1 MTYVKADGHGSA
13 ASTVPFFTK
22 PLFMDRLTRFAGP
35 FPSAPATQDATGG
48 AFWATRGLAMWE
60 MLLEKLVGSVF
71 RKGTLTVQM
80 PDGREVRFGDAT
92 GKPVTVRIDEPD
104 LVRRL
109 TLDPEMTV
117 GEAYMDG
124 TFTIDGDDLHGFLKL
139 AIANSRLGGYP
150 WWQKPVNG
158 TRRALRSLR
167 QFNPVGRAQ
176 RNVAHHYDLSA
187 ALYDLFLDAD
197 KQYSCAYFTRPGM
210 TLDEA
215 QAAKKAHIAEKLLIE
230 PGMRVLDI
238 GCGWG
243 GLGLTLARDYGARVV
258 GVTLSEE
265 QHKIA
270 TARARDAGLSDKV
283 EFRLMDYR
291 HVSERFDRI
300 VSVGM
305 FEHVGVPHYR
315 EYFRHVHNRLS
326 PDGIALIHTIGRM
339 APPGITSPWID
350 KYIFPGGYIPA
361 LTEMMTAIEREV
373 LYATD
378 VEIWRLHYAETLR
391 RWYDRFTA
399 RQDEARALY
408 DERFC
413 RMWRYYL
420 AASEQTFRHGR
431 QCVFQVQLAHKQDA
445 VPLTRDYLYRPEAR
459 EALRHAAE

>member
-1 MTYVKADGHGSA
+1 MVGPAC
-13 ASTVPFFTK
+13 
-22 PLFMDRLTRFAGP
+22 FAKEGRT
-35 FPSAPATQDATGG
+35 APK
-48 AFWATRGLAMWE
+48 GLAMWE
-60 MLLEKLVGSVF
+60 TLFEKLVASVF
-71 RKGTLTVQM
+71 RRGTLNVHL
-80 PDGREVRFGDAT
+80 PDGTIRCFGDGT
-92 GKPVTVRIDEPD
+92 GAPITIRITETEM
-104 LVRRL
+104 VRRL
-109 TLDPEMTV
+109 ALDPEMAV

-124 TFTIDGDDLHGFLKL
+124 ALTIDGDDLQGFLRL
-139 AIANSRLGGYP
+139 AIANSRQGGYP
-150 WWQKPVNG
+150 WWQKPLTG
-158 TRRALRSLR
+158 ARKALRSLR
-167 QFNPVGRAQ
+167 QFNPTGRAR

-187 ALYDLFLDAD
+187 GLYDLFLDAD
-197 KQYSCAYFTRPGM
+197 KQYSCAYFTDPDM
-210 TLDEA
+210 TLGEA

-270 TARARDAGLSDKV
+270 TSRAKDAGLSDKA
-283 EFRLMDYR
+283 EFRLTDYR
-291 HVSERFDRI
+291 HVTGRFDRI

-315 EYFRHVHNRLS
+315 EYFRHVHDKLA

-339 APPGITSPWID
+339 APPGITSPWIE

-361 LTEMMTAIEREV
+361 LTEMMSAVEKEV

-391 RWYDRFTA
+391 HWYERFTE
-399 RQDEARALY
+399 REDEARELY

-445 VPLTRDYLYRPEAR
+445 VPLTRDYLYRSEAR